1 MAAFRQNILA
11 LVYDFDGTLT
21 PKPMQEYTVLPA
33 IGMAPEAF
41 WREVGELAER
51 EQADPMLAYLKL
63 LIDRIEAAG
72 RHLGPGDLRGLA
84 ANIRFFPGVEGWFE
98 RIDDYVRQRSEGGV
112 RVEHYIIS
120 AGLKEILEGCS
131 IRRRFKRIYA
141 SQYFFDQHGVA
152 RFPKVVIND
161 TTKTQ
166 YLFRINKGRLE
177 LHEEINEHMPEQ
189 QRRIPFSQMLYIG
202 DGLTD
207 VPCMTVTKM
216 NGGFA
221 IAVRPRRNR
230 RARDTCRRLLAE
242 DRIDYHA
249 IADYREGGELEARV
263 RVILDLIVARIHH
276 ARERFRSRQA
286 LASAAGRGP

>member
-1 MAAFRQNILA
+1 
-11 LVYDFDGTLT
+11 
-21 PKPMQEYTVLPA
+21 MQEYTVLPA
-33 IGMAPEAF
+33 IGMDAAAF
-41 WREVGELAER
+41 WREAEELARR

-72 RHLGPGDLRGLA
+72 QHLGPGDLRSLA
-84 ANIRFFPGVEGWFE
+84 TRIRFFPGVEEWFD
-98 RIDDYVRQRSEGGV
+98 RIDAYVRDRSDGRV

-120 AGLKEILEGCS
+120 AGLREILEGCS
-131 IRRRFKRIYA
+131 IRHRFRRIYA

-166 YLFRINKGRLE
+166 YLFRINKGRLD
-177 LHEEINEHMPEQ
+177 LHQEINEHMPEQ
-189 QRRIPFSQMLYIG
+189 ERRIPFSQMLYIG

-207 VPCMTVTKM
+207 VPCMTVTRM

-221 IAVRPRRNR
+221 IAVRPPRNR
-230 RARDTCRRLLAE
+230 RAHAVCKELLAG

-249 IADYREGGELEARV
+249 IADYREGSALEARV
-263 RVILDLIVARIHH
+263 RLILDLIIARIRH
-276 ARERFRSRQA
+276 AKERFRSRQA
-286 LASAAGRGP
+286 LSGKAQ

>member
-1 MAAFRQNILA
+1 MTSFRQNILA
-11 LVYDFDGTLT
+11 IVYDFDGTLT

-33 IGMAPEAF
+33 IGMEPDAF
-41 WREVGELAER
+41 WSEVGELARR

-63 LIDRIEAAG
+63 LLDKTEAAG
-72 RHLGPGDLRGLA
+72 RHLGPEDLRSLA
-84 ANIRFFPGVEGWFE
+84 ANIRYFPGVEGWFD
-98 RIDDYVRQRSEGGV
+98 RIGSYVREHSGDRV

-120 AGLKEILEGCS
+120 AGLKEILEGCN
-131 IRRRFKRIYA
+131 IRHHFRRIYA
-141 SQYFFDQHGVA
+141 SQYFFDHHGAA

-207 VPCMTVTKM
+207 VPCMTVAKK

-221 IAVRPRRNR
+221 IAVRPRGDRT
-230 RARDTCRRLLAE
+230 ARSICERLLSAG
-242 DRIDYHA
+242 RIDYHA
-249 IADYREGGELEARV
+249 TADYRPGRQLERQV
-263 RVILDLIVARIHH
+263 HLILDLIIARIHH
-276 ARERFRSRQA
+276 ARERFRSRRS
-286 LASAAGRGP
+286 LAGGEG